1 MKSKVAVLVLALLAA
16 GCARKQA
23 GPAKPPLLPD
33 PTPAHASKPKPAPS
47 GRTVAVR
54 LTFDS
59 NHLHVRVTAS
69 GPAAELRSW
78 RLGEDATKNLEVRGG
93 DEKSIAFLKEQRSV
107 DLTGDPRGGP
117 VALDYDVATSSDPGE
132 DVRSTRIE
140 KARLRCTGERML
152 ALPTAFD
159 EKPVDAVIEIEASG
173 IDLLVA
179 GSTFGG
185 VAHDRPKHVGPMR
198 GSELRRA
205 GFVAG
210 AGGHA
215 EFDAPEGHDE
225 ALWIGYTAFD
235 PRAVAAEV
243 AGFRGVLHDYFHA
256 IPELEPATLVFAVDA
271 RQKGAFRAL
280 RRAGGVLVALG
291 GNDAYDAPLRL
302 AVALELVHAWIG
314 ERIWLGDASPGAEA
328 QTYWFHEGVARW
340 VAREQLTRVGLVTPD
355 EYAAEV
361 NRLLSVVAT
370 SPKASLT
377 VAELVGN
384 GKPEPGA
391 HALLT
396 ARGALWATQ
405 IDARIRDK
413 TKGKQS
419 LDDAIKALAA
429 KAEASHKP
437 LPADAL
443 DAAIEDLGLKLGRAD
458 FDDLVAT
465 GKKTKLSDGA
475 LGECF
480 EPREATYDIPAPGFD
495 VGASRRAGKAIDVDP
510 KGPAAAA
517 GLKEGDTLVNIDG
530 AFDKPDEAV
539 RIEVARPGG
548 AAVVTYKPTAG
559 TRRGQS
565 FKRKPDVSETACKK
579 MLPRH

>member
-1 MKSKVAVLVLALLAA
+1 MKSKVAVLALALLVAS
-16 GCARKQA
+16 CTRKQA
-23 GPAKPPLLPD
+23 PKPLSPEPSASA
-33 PTPAHASKPKPAPS
+33 PSSKPRPAPS
-47 GRTVAVR
+47 SRTVAVR

-59 NHLHVRVTAS
+59 NRLHVRVTAS
-69 GPAAELRSW
+69 GPAPELRSW
-78 RLGEDATKNLEVRGG
+78 RLGEDAAQNLNVRGG
-93 DEKSIAFLKEQRSV
+93 DDKAITFLKELRAV
-107 DLTGDPRGGP
+107 DLTGDARGGP
-117 VALDYDVATSSDPGE
+117 VSLDYDVTSSNDPGE

-152 ALPTAFD
+152 ALPAAFD
-159 EKPVDAVIEIEASG
+159 DKALDAVIEIDASG

-185 VAHDRPKHVGPMR
+185 VSHDRPKHVGPMR
-198 GSELRRA
+198 GAELRRA
-205 GFVAG
+205 AFVAG

-256 IPELEPATLVFAVDA
+256 IPEMDPSTLIFAVDA
-271 RQKGAFRAL
+271 RQKGTFRAI
-280 RRAGGVLVALG
+280 RRAGGELVAIG
-291 GNDAYDAPLRL
+291 GTDAYDAPLRL
-302 AVALELVHAWIG
+302 AVANELVHAWIG
-314 ERIWLGDASPGAEA
+314 ERIWIGDASPGAEA
-328 QTYWFHEGVARW
+328 QTAWFHDGVARW

-361 NRLLSVVAT
+361 NRLLSILAT
-370 SPKASLT
+370 SPKASLP
-377 VAELVGN
+377 VSELLGG

-391 HALLT
+391 HAVLT

-419 LDDAIKALAA
+419 LDDAIKSLAT
-429 KAEASHKP
+429 KAAASHAP

-443 DAAIEDLGLKLGRAD
+443 DSAIEDLGLKLGHGD
-458 FDDLVAT
+458 FDDIVAT
-465 GKKTKLSDGA
+465 GKRTKLSDGA

-530 AFDKPDEAV
+530 AFDKPDEPV

-559 TRRGQS
+559 ARRGQS
-565 FKRKPDVSETACKK
+565 FKRKPDVSESGCKK